1 MSRPTVMKTL
11 NNKNIMSKKSN
22 AAIANTEKTLS
33 PLTSPEKN
41 GHKTSSS
48 KKIEHQS

>member
-41 GHKTSSS
+41 GHKTSSN